1 MKHYYLKSIFTT
13 LLLLC
18 CTAVSAQDFEVDG
31 IYYNILSQEDKT
43 VEVTSGT
50 ANYTGSIVIP
60 ATVKTSGTATRTFDD
75 WTSTNKNQAN
85 TTSQTSYTMYV
96 EAGQILKFDWSVSSE
111 NNYDW
116 LTITLD
122 GTEIIRKS
130 GTTSGSYEKTFT
142 TSGTLSLVVK
152 YTKDVSVNKGDDEG
166 KIYNI
171 TLGTANGTTGEYI
184 FRVIGIKNRAFYEC
198 YDLTSIE
205 IPNSVTNIGYCV
217 FGGCNNLTS
226 ITIDENN
233 PIYDSRENCNAII
246 ETALNTL
253 ITGCKNT
260 VIPGSVTTI
269 GYQAFYGCSSITS
282 IEIPNSVTTIGNY
295 AFGYCSSLTNIEIP
309 KNVRTIEYNAFHG
322 CTSLSSVYT
331 SDISSWC
338 NINFANIYANPLCY
352 AEKLYLNGDLPT
364 DIAIPNGITD
374 IKNYAFYG
382 CKSITSIEIPNS
394 VTTIGSCAF
403 SDCSS
408 LTSFTIPNGVTSI
421 RNYAFSGCTSLTSII
436 SLIPAERLFEPGN
449 YAFTGIDKNA
459 CTLYVP
465 AGAREAYTTTSGW
478 NEFANIVEIVQRE
491 ITITVNQYGSGTYCS
506 PFALDFRN
514 VDGLKAYNAIG
525 YKPST
530 QTVTL
535 ARVMT
540 TGAGQGIFIKGEP
553 GEYTV
558 PVIDNFDE
566 YTLNLLVGTLERTTV
581 NSTDGSMSNFKFTV
595 IDGENTPMFYPFE
608 DNTPYSANRA
618 YLQIP
623 TAWLPASAAQKSV
636 SIRFDEGET
645 TGIEEVEQQVTEE
658 EAIYNLQG
666 QKVKKPTR
674 GIYIINGKR
683 VFIK

>member
-1 MKHYYLKSIFTT
+1 MKHDYLKSIFTT

-18 CTAVSAQDFEVDG
+18 STAVSAQDFEADG
-31 IYYNILSQEDKT
+31 IYYNILSQEYKT

-50 ANYTGSIVIP
+50 AKYTGSVVIP
-60 ATVKTSGTATRTFDD
+60 ATVRTSGTATRTFDD
-75 WTSTNKNQAN
+75 WTSTNKNQAG
-85 TTSQTSYTMYV
+85 TTSQTSYTMNV
-96 EAGQILKFDWSVSSE
+96 EAGYILKFDWSVSSE

-130 GTTSGSYEKTFT
+130 GIASGSYEKTFT
-142 TSGTLSLVVK
+142 TAGTLSLVVK
-152 YTKDVSVNKGDDEG
+152 YTKDGSLNKGDDEG

-171 TLGTANGTTGEYI
+171 TLGTADGTTREDI

-205 IPNSVTNIGYCV
+205 IPNSVTNIGYCI

-253 ITGCKNT
+253 IAGCKNT

-269 GYQAFYGCSSITS
+269 GYQAFYGCSSITN

-295 AFGYCSSLTNIEIP
+295 AFGYCSSLANIEIP
-309 KNVRTIEYNAFHG
+309 KDVRTIEYNAFHG
-322 CTSLSSVYT
+322 CTSLSSVYI
-331 SDISSWC
+331 SDIYSWC

-352 AEKLYLNGDLPT
+352 AEKLYLNGELQT
-364 DIAIPNGITD
+364 DIVIPNGVTD
-374 IKNYAFYG
+374 IKKYAFYS
-382 CKSITSIEIPNS
+382 CKNLTSITIPNF

-403 SDCSS
+403 YGCSG
-408 LTSFTIPNGVTSI
+408 LTSITIPEGVTTI
-421 RNYAFSGCTSLTSII
+421 GNYAFSDCTSLTSIT
-436 SLIPAERLFEPGN
+436 SLIPADKLFEPGA
-449 YAFTGIDKNA
+449 YAFNYVDKNA

-465 AGAREAYTTTSGW
+465 AGAREAYAATSGW
-478 NEFANIVEIVQRE
+478 NEFTDIAEIVQSG
-491 ITITVNQYGSGTYCS
+491 ITITVNQYGSGTFCS
-506 PFALDFRN
+506 PNALDFSN
-514 VDGLKAYNAIG
+514 VKGLKAYAATG
-525 YKPST
+525 YKSNSQVVILT
-530 QTVTL
+530 
-535 ARVMT
+535 RVET
-540 TGAGQGIFIKGEP
+540 AAAGTGLFIKGKP

-558 PVIDNFDE
+558 PVLESTDE
-566 YTLNLLVGTLERTTV
+566 HTLNLLVGTLERTTV
-581 NSTDGSMSNFKFTV
+581 NSTDGNMSNFKYTV
-595 IDGENTPMFYPFE
+595 VDGENTPMFYPFE

-623 TAWLPASAAQKSV
+623 TAWLPTTAQKSV
-636 SIRFDEGET
+636 SIYFDEGET
-645 TGIEEVEQQVTEE
+645 TDIEEVEQQATEE

-666 QKVKKPTR
+666 QKVKNPTR
-674 GIYIINGKR
+674 GIYIVNGKR